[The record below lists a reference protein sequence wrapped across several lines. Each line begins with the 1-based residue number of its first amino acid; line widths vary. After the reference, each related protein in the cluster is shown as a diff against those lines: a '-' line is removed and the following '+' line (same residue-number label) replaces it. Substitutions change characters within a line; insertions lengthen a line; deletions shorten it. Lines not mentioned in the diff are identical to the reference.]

1 MSTALQTKIP
11 DQLWQQAQC
20 MVQQG
25 WVANMDELVAESI
38 RRYLES
44 HAEILNER
52 FLREDLEW
60 GLHGTD

>member
-20 MVQQG
+20 MAQQG